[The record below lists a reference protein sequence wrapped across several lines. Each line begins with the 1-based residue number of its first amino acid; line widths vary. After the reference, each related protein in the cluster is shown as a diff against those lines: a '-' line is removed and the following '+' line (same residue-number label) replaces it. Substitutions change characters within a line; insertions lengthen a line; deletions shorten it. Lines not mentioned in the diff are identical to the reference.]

1 MNNKYD
7 PSRLYTWTPEDVF
20 TMSGEEFGLV
30 LNAIRGILS
39 TPEAARILLLDKA
52 NTAIEGMM
60 IKAVENGTVKE
71 ADKPPVDASK
81 LHVVN

>member
-60 IKAVENGTVKE
+60 IKAVEQGTVKE
-71 ADKPPVDASK
+71 AENSPADASK
-81 LHVVN
+81 LKVVN

>member
-1 MNNKYD
+1 MAQYD
-7 PSRLYTWTPEDVF
+7 PKLMYQWGPDDKFE
-20 TMSGEEFGLV
+20 MSGEEFGLV

-60 IKAVENGTVKE
+60 IKAVEQGTVKE
-71 ADKPPVDASK
+71 AENPPTDASK

>member
-1 MNNKYD
+1 MTYD
-7 PSRLYTWTPEDVF
+7 PKKLYQWTPDDKFE
-20 TMSGEEFGLV
+20 MSGEEFGLV
-30 LNAIRGILS
+30 LNAIRGVLS

-71 ADKPPVDASK
+71 AENPPADASK
-81 LHVVN
+81 LKVVN